1 MNIEILRGVALSLCA
16 ATVAGLLSFLGL
28 RRLGGIESGPVKR
41 PSRRR
46 RGETRLDT
54 LTYSVTRYV
63 PMSEKVADATRDML
77 SRSGVTMP
85 AASFWAIRVA
95 SFSAGAAAGLIA
107 MPLVG
112 GVQGLLAHGDVARDA
127 VGERVQA
134 WLLARRAE
142 WRDELDRQLPDA
154 LDLMA
159 ICISAGSSFEGAL
172 ASVGTRM
179 DGAIAE
185 AFARVAKEAAYSSR
199 SEALLGLADRAQVNS
214 ITFFTASLVQ
224 AERAGSSLV
233 DIIRMQA
240 QSVRT
245 ERRLRVDDM
254 TNKLSTKML
263 FPMLLL
269 MLPSIIMLMLAP
281 MILQLGQFF

>member
-1 MNIEILRGVALSLCA
+1 MLRCIALSACA
-16 ATVAGLLSFLGL
+16 ATVAGLLSYLAL
-28 RRLGGIESGPVKR
+28 RRLGGIESGPIRR
-41 PSRRR
+41 PHRAQH
-46 RGETRLDT
+46 GENRLDS
-54 LTYSVTRYV
+54 LTYGVTRYV

-95 SFSAGAAAGLIA
+95 SLSAGIAAGLVALPFI
-107 MPLVG
+107 G
-112 GVQGLLAHGDVARDA
+112 GVQGIAAAAACAVAGLAAP
-127 VGERVQA
+127 QA

-172 ASVGTRM
+172 ATVGTRM
-179 DGAIAE
+179 DGAIAA
-185 AFARVAKEAAYSSR
+185 AFDRVAKEAAYSSR
-199 SEALLGLADRAQVNS
+199 SEALLGLAERAQVNS
-214 ITFFTASLVQ
+214 ITFFAASLVQ

-245 ERRLRVDDM
+245 ERRLKVDDI

-281 MILQLGQFF
+281 MILQLGEFF

>member
-1 MNIEILRGVALSLCA
+1 MENQDRTARGLDRRTFVAASA
-16 ATVAGLLSFLGL
+16 AAGALAVAGL
-28 RRLGGIESGPVKR
+28 
-41 PSRRR
+41 
-46 RGETRLDT
+46 
-54 LTYSVTRYV
+54 
-63 PMSEKVADATRDML
+63 
-77 SRSGVTMP
+77 
-85 AASFWAIRVA
+85 AA
-95 SFSAGAAAGLIA
+95 
-107 MPLVG
+107 P
-112 GVQGLLAHGDVARDA
+112 
-127 VGERVQA
+127 QA

>member
-1 MNIEILRGVALSLCA
+1 MLRCIALSACA
-16 ATVAGLLSFLGL
+16 ATVAGLLSYLAL
-28 RRLGGIESGPVKR
+28 RRLGGIESGPIRR
-41 PSRRR
+41 PHRAQH
-46 RGETRLDT
+46 GENRLDS
-54 LTYSVTRYV
+54 LTYGVTRYV

-95 SFSAGAAAGLIA
+95 SLSAGIAAGLVALPFI
-107 MPLVG
+107 G
-112 GVQGLLAHGDVARDA
+112 GVQGIAAAAACAVAGLAAP
-127 VGERVQA
+127 QA

-172 ASVGTRM
+172 AAVGTRM
-179 DGAIAE
+179 DGAIAA

-199 SEALLGLADRAQVNS
+199 SEALLGLAERAQVNS
-214 ITFFTASLVQ
+214 ITFFAAAIVQ

-245 ERRLRVDDM
+245 ERRLKVDDI

-281 MILQLGQFF
+281 MILQLGEFF

>member
-1 MNIEILRGVALSLCA
+1 MLRCIALSACA
-16 ATVAGLLSFLGL
+16 ATVAGLLSYLAL
-28 RRLGGIESGPVKR
+28 RRLGGIESGPIRR
-41 PSRRR
+41 PHMAQH
-46 RGETRLDT
+46 GENRLDS
-54 LTYSVTRYV
+54 LTYSVTRYA

-95 SFSAGAAAGLIA
+95 SLSAGIAAGLVA
-107 MPLVG
+107 LPLIG
-112 GVQGLLAHGDVARDA
+112 GVQGIAAAAACAVTGLAAP
-127 VGERVQA
+127 QA

-172 ASVGTRM
+172 AAVGTRM
-179 DGAIAE
+179 DGAIAA

-199 SEALLGLADRAQVNS
+199 SEALLGLAERAQVNS
-214 ITFFTASLVQ
+214 ITFFAASLVQ

-245 ERRLRVDDM
+245 ERRLKVDDI

-281 MILQLGQFF
+281 MILQLGEFF

>member
-16 ATVAGLLSFLGL
+16 ATIAGLLSFVGL
-28 RRLGGIESGPVKR
+28 RRLGGIESGPVTR
-41 PSRRR
+41 PRRR
-46 RGETRLDT
+46 HRGETRLDT

-95 SFSAGAAAGLIA
+95 SFSAGAAAGLVA

-112 GVQGLLAHGDVARDA
+112 GVQGLAAAGALAVAGLA
-127 VGERVQA
+127 APQA

-199 SEALLGLADRAQVNS
+199 SEALLGLA
-214 ITFFTASLVQ
+214 
-224 AERAGSSLV
+224 
-233 DIIRMQA
+233 
-240 QSVRT
+240 
-245 ERRLRVDDM
+245 
-254 TNKLSTKML
+254 
-263 FPMLLL
+263 
-269 MLPSIIMLMLAP
+269 
-281 MILQLGQFF
+281 

>member
-1 MNIEILRGVALSLCA
+1 MLRCIALSTCA
-16 ATVAGLLSFLGL
+16 ATVAGLLSFLAL
-28 RRLGGIESGPVKR
+28 RRLGGIESGPIRR
-41 PSRRR
+41 PHRAQH
-46 RGETRLDT
+46 GENRPAS

-85 AASFWAIRVA
+85 ATSFWAIRVA
-95 SFSAGAAAGLIA
+95 SLSAGIAIGLVA
-107 MPLVG
+107 LPLIG
-112 GVQGLLAHGDVARDA
+112 GVQGIAAAAACAVAGLAAP
-127 VGERVQA
+127 QA

-159 ICISAGSSFEGAL
+159 ICISAGSSFEVAL
-172 ASVGTRM
+172 ATVGTRM
-179 DGAIAE
+179 DGAIAA
-185 AFARVAKEAAYSSR
+185 AFARVAKEASYSSR
-199 SEALLGLADRAQVNS
+199 SEALLGLAERAQVNS
-214 ITFFTASLVQ
+214 ITFFVASLVQ

-245 ERRLRVDDM
+245 ERRLKVDDI

-281 MILQLGQFF
+281 MILQLGEFF

>member
-1 MNIEILRGVALSLCA
+1 MLRFIALSACA
-16 ATVAGLLSFLGL
+16 ATVAGLLSYLAL
-28 RRLGGIESGPVKR
+28 RRLGGIESGPIRR
-41 PSRRR
+41 PHRAQH
-46 RGETRLDT
+46 GENRLDS
-54 LTYSVTRYV
+54 LTYGVTRYV

-95 SFSAGAAAGLIA
+95 SLSAGIAAGLVALPFI
-107 MPLVG
+107 G
-112 GVQGLLAHGDVARDA
+112 GVQGIAAAAACAVAGLAAP
-127 VGERVQA
+127 QA

-172 ASVGTRM
+172 AAVGTRM
-179 DGAIAE
+179 DGAIAA
-185 AFARVAKEAAYSSR
+185 AFTRVAKEAAYSSR
-199 SEALLGLADRAQVNS
+199 SEALLGLAERAQVNS
-214 ITFFTASLVQ
+214 ITFFAASLVQ

-245 ERRLRVDDM
+245 ERRLKVDDI

-281 MILQLGQFF
+281 MILQLGEFF

>member
-1 MNIEILRGVALSLCA
+1 MLRCIALSACA
-16 ATVAGLLSFLGL
+16 ATVTGLLSYLAL
-28 RRLGGIESGPVKR
+28 RRLGGIESGPIRR
-41 PSRRR
+41 PHRAQH
-46 RGETRLDT
+46 GENRLDS
-54 LTYSVTRYV
+54 LAYGVTRYV

-95 SFSAGAAAGLIA
+95 SLSAGIATGLVALPFI
-107 MPLVG
+107 G
-112 GVQGLLAHGDVARDA
+112 GVQGIAAAAACAVAGLAAP
-127 VGERVQA
+127 QA

-172 ASVGTRM
+172 AAVGTRM
-179 DGAIAE
+179 DGAIAA

-199 SEALLGLADRAQVNS
+199 SEALLGLAERAQVNS
-214 ITFFTASLVQ
+214 ITFFAASLVQ

-245 ERRLRVDDM
+245 ERRLKVDDI

-281 MILQLGQFF
+281 MILQLGEFF

>member
-16 ATVAGLLSFLGL
+16 ATIAGLLSFVGL

-41 PSRRR
+41 PSRRH

-95 SFSAGAAAGLIA
+95 SFSAGAAAGLVA

-112 GVQGLLAHGDVARDA
+112 GVQG
-127 VGERVQA
+127 
-134 WLLARRAE
+134 LARRAE

-199 SEALLGLADRAQVNS
+199 SEALLGLAERAQVNS

-281 MILQLGQFF
+281 MVLQLGEFF

>member
-1 MNIEILRGVALSLCA
+1 MLRCIALSACA
-16 ATVAGLLSFLGL
+16 ATVAGLLSYLAL
-28 RRLGGIESGPVKR
+28 RRLGSIESGPIRR
-41 PSRRR
+41 PHRAQH
-46 RGETRLDT
+46 GENRLDS
-54 LTYSVTRYV
+54 LTYGVTRYV

-95 SFSAGAAAGLIA
+95 SLSAGIAAGLVALPFI
-107 MPLVG
+107 G
-112 GVQGLLAHGDVARDA
+112 GVQGIAAAAACAVAGLAAP
-127 VGERVQA
+127 QA

-172 ASVGTRM
+172 AAVGTRM
-179 DGAIAE
+179 DGAIAA

-199 SEALLGLADRAQVNS
+199 SEALLGLAERAQVNS
-214 ITFFTASLVQ
+214 ITFFAASLVQ

-245 ERRLRVDDM
+245 ERRLKVDDI

-281 MILQLGQFF
+281 MILQLGKFF

>member
-1 MNIEILRGVALSLCA
+1 MLRCIALSACA
-16 ATVAGLLSFLGL
+16 ATVAGLLSFLAL
-28 RRLGGIESGPVKR
+28 RRLGGIESGPIRR
-41 PSRRR
+41 PHRAQH
-46 RGETRLDT
+46 GENRLDS

-95 SFSAGAAAGLIA
+95 SLSAGIAVGLVALPFI
-107 MPLVG
+107 G
-112 GVQGLLAHGDVARDA
+112 GVQGIAAAAACAVAGLAAP
-127 VGERVQA
+127 QA

-172 ASVGTRM
+172 AAVGTRM
-179 DGAIAE
+179 DGAIAA

-199 SEALLGLADRAQVNS
+199 SEALLGLAERAQVNS
-214 ITFFTASLVQ
+214 ITFFAASLVQ

-245 ERRLRVDDM
+245 ERRLKVDDI

-281 MILQLGQFF
+281 MILQLGEFF

>member
-1 MNIEILRGVALSLCA
+1 MSAAAAACA
-16 ATVAGLLSFLGL
+16 VAGL
-28 RRLGGIESGPVKR
+28 
-41 PSRRR
+41 
-46 RGETRLDT
+46 
-54 LTYSVTRYV
+54 
-63 PMSEKVADATRDML
+63 
-77 SRSGVTMP
+77 
-85 AASFWAIRVA
+85 AA
-95 SFSAGAAAGLIA
+95 
-107 MPLVG
+107 P
-112 GVQGLLAHGDVARDA
+112 
-127 VGERVQA
+127 QA

-172 ASVGTRM
+172 AAVGTRM
-179 DGAIAE
+179 DGAIAA

-199 SEALLGLADRAQVNS
+199 SEALLGLAERAQVNS
-214 ITFFTASLVQ
+214 ITFFAASLVQ

-245 ERRLRVDDM
+245 ERRLKVDDI

-281 MILQLGQFF
+281 MILQLGEFF

>member
-1 MNIEILRGVALSLCA
+1 MLRCIALSACA
-16 ATVAGLLSFLGL
+16 ATVAGLLSYLAL
-28 RRLGGIESGPVKR
+28 RRLGGIESGPIRR
-41 PSRRR
+41 PHMAQH
-46 RGETRLDT
+46 GENRLDS

-95 SFSAGAAAGLIA
+95 SLSAGIAAGLVALPFI
-107 MPLVG
+107 G
-112 GVQGLLAHGDVARDA
+112 GVQGIAAAAACAVAGLAAP
-127 VGERVQA
+127 QA

-172 ASVGTRM
+172 AAVGTRM
-179 DGAIAE
+179 DGAIAA

-199 SEALLGLADRAQVNS
+199 SEALLGLAERAQVNS
-214 ITFFTASLVQ
+214 ITFFAASLVQ

-245 ERRLRVDDM
+245 ERRLKVDDI

-281 MILQLGQFF
+281 MILQLGEFF

>member
-1 MNIEILRGVALSLCA
+1 MLRCIALSACA
-16 ATVAGLLSFLGL
+16 ATVAGLLSYLAL
-28 RRLGGIESGPVKR
+28 RRLGGIESGPIRR
-41 PSRRR
+41 PHMAQH
-46 RGETRLDT
+46 GENRLDS

-95 SFSAGAAAGLIA
+95 SLSAGIAAGLVA
-107 MPLVG
+107 QPLIG
-112 GVQGLLAHGDVARDA
+112 GVQGIAAAAACAVTGLAAP
-127 VGERVQA
+127 QA

-172 ASVGTRM
+172 AAVGTRM
-179 DGAIAE
+179 DGAIAA

-199 SEALLGLADRAQVNS
+199 SEALLGLAERAQVNS
-214 ITFFTASLVQ
+214 ITFFAASLVQ

-245 ERRLRVDDM
+245 ERRLKVDDI

-281 MILQLGQFF
+281 MILQLGEFF

>member
-1 MNIEILRGVALSLCA
+1 MLRCIALSACA
-16 ATVAGLLSFLGL
+16 ATVAGLLSYLAL
-28 RRLGGIESGPVKR
+28 RRLGGIESGPIRR
-41 PSRRR
+41 PHRAQH
-46 RGETRLDT
+46 GENRLDS
-54 LTYSVTRYV
+54 LTYGVTRYV

-95 SFSAGAAAGLIA
+95 SLSAGIAAGLVALPFI
-107 MPLVG
+107 G
-112 GVQGLLAHGDVARDA
+112 DVQGIAAAAACAVAGLAAP
-127 VGERVQA
+127 QA

-172 ASVGTRM
+172 AAVGTRM
-179 DGAIAE
+179 DGAIAA

-199 SEALLGLADRAQVNS
+199 SEALLGLAERAQVNS
-214 ITFFTASLVQ
+214 ITFFAASLVQ

-245 ERRLRVDDM
+245 ERRLKVDDI

-281 MILQLGQFF
+281 MILQLGEFF

>member
-85 AASFWAIRVA
+85 AA
-95 SFSAGAAAGLIA
+95 
-107 MPLVG
+107 P
-112 GVQGLLAHGDVARDA
+112 
-127 VGERVQA
+127 QA

-159 ICISAGSSFEGAL
+159 ICVSAGSSFEGAL

>member
-1 MNIEILRGVALSLCA
+1 MLRCIALSVCA
-16 ATVAGLLSFLGL
+16 ATVAGLLSYLAL
-28 RRLGGIESGPVKR
+28 RRLGGIESGPIRR
-41 PSRRR
+41 PHRAQH
-46 RGETRLDT
+46 GENRLDS
-54 LTYSVTRYV
+54 LTYGVTRYV

-95 SFSAGAAAGLIA
+95 SLSAGIAIGLVALPFI
-107 MPLVG
+107 G
-112 GVQGLLAHGDVARDA
+112 GVQGIAAAAACAVAGLAAP
-127 VGERVQA
+127 QA

-172 ASVGTRM
+172 AAVGTRM
-179 DGAIAE
+179 DGAIAA

-199 SEALLGLADRAQVNS
+199 SEALLGLAERAQVNS
-214 ITFFTASLVQ
+214 ITFFAASLVQ

-245 ERRLRVDDM
+245 ERRLKVDDI

-281 MILQLGQFF
+281 MILQLGEFF

>member
-1 MNIEILRGVALSLCA
+1 MLRCIALSACA
-16 ATVAGLLSFLGL
+16 ATVAGLLSFLAL
-28 RRLGGIESGPVKR
+28 RRLGGIESGPIRR
-41 PSRRR
+41 PHRAQH
-46 RGETRLDT
+46 GENRLDS
-54 LTYSVTRYV
+54 LTYGVTRYV

-95 SFSAGAAAGLIA
+95 SLSAGIAAGLVALPFI
-107 MPLVG
+107 G
-112 GVQGLLAHGDVARDA
+112 GVQGIAAAAACAVAGLAAP
-127 VGERVQA
+127 QA
-134 WLLARRAE
+134 WLLTRRAE
-142 WRDELDRQLPDA
+142 WR
-154 LDLMA
+154 DLMA

-172 ASVGTRM
+172 AAVGTRM
-179 DGAIAE
+179 DGAIAA
-185 AFARVAKEAAYSSR
+185 AFARVAKEASYSSR
-199 SEALLGLADRAQVNS
+199 SEALLGLAERAQVNS
-214 ITFFTASLVQ
+214 ITFFAASLVQ

-245 ERRLRVDDM
+245 ERRLKVDDI

-281 MILQLGQFF
+281 MILQLGEFF

>member
-1 MNIEILRGVALSLCA
+1 MLRCIALSACA
-16 ATVAGLLSFLGL
+16 ATVAGLLSYLAL
-28 RRLGGIESGPVKR
+28 RRLGGIESGPIRR
-41 PSRRR
+41 PHMAQH
-46 RGETRLDT
+46 GENRLDS

-77 SRSGVTMP
+77 SRSGVTIP

-95 SFSAGAAAGLIA
+95 SLSAGIAAGLVA
-107 MPLVG
+107 LPLIG
-112 GVQGLLAHGDVARDA
+112 GVQGIAAAAACAVTGLAAP
-127 VGERVQA
+127 QA

-172 ASVGTRM
+172 AAVGTRM
-179 DGAIAE
+179 DGAIAA

-199 SEALLGLADRAQVNS
+199 SEALLGLAERAQVNS
-214 ITFFTASLVQ
+214 ITFFAASLVQ

-240 QSVRT
+240 QFVRT
-245 ERRLRVDDM
+245 ERRLKVDDI

-281 MILQLGQFF
+281 MILQLGEFF

>member
-1 MNIEILRGVALSLCA
+1 MLRCIALSACA
-16 ATVAGLLSFLGL
+16 ATVAGLLSYLAL
-28 RRLGGIESGPVKR
+28 RRLGGIESGPIRR
-41 PSRRR
+41 PHRAQH
-46 RGETRLDT
+46 GENRLDS
-54 LTYSVTRYV
+54 LTYGVTRYV
-63 PMSEKVADATRDML
+63 PMSEKVADATRDIL

-95 SFSAGAAAGLIA
+95 SLSAGITAGLVALPFI
-107 MPLVG
+107 G
-112 GVQGLLAHGDVARDA
+112 GVQGIAAAAACAVAGLAAP
-127 VGERVQA
+127 QA

-172 ASVGTRM
+172 AAVGTRM
-179 DGAIAE
+179 DGAIAA

-199 SEALLGLADRAQVNS
+199 SEALLGLAERAQVNS
-214 ITFFTASLVQ
+214 ITFFAASLVQ

-245 ERRLRVDDM
+245 ERRLKVDDI

-281 MILQLGQFF
+281 MILQLGEFF

>member
-1 MNIEILRGVALSLCA
+1 MLRCIALSACA
-16 ATVAGLLSFLGL
+16 ATVTGLLSYLAL
-28 RRLGGIESGPVKR
+28 RRLGGIESGPIRR
-41 PSRRR
+41 PHRAQH
-46 RGETRLDT
+46 GENRLDS
-54 LTYSVTRYV
+54 LAYGVTRYV

-95 SFSAGAAAGLIA
+95 SLSAGIAAGLVALPFI
-107 MPLVG
+107 G
-112 GVQGLLAHGDVARDA
+112 GVQGIAAAAACAVAGLAAP
-127 VGERVQA
+127 QA

-172 ASVGTRM
+172 AAVGTRM
-179 DGAIAE
+179 DGAIAA

-199 SEALLGLADRAQVNS
+199 SEALLGLAERAQVNS
-214 ITFFTASLVQ
+214 ITFFAASLVQ

-245 ERRLRVDDM
+245 ERRLKVDDI

-281 MILQLGQFF
+281 MILQLGEFF

>member
-1 MNIEILRGVALSLCA
+1 MLRCIALSACA
-16 ATVAGLLSFLGL
+16 ATVAGLLSFLAL
-28 RRLGGIESGPVKR
+28 RRLGGIESGPIRR
-41 PSRRR
+41 PHRAQH
-46 RGETRLDT
+46 GENRLDS
-54 LTYSVTRYV
+54 LTYGVTRYV

-95 SFSAGAAAGLIA
+95 SLSAGIAAGLVALPFI
-107 MPLVG
+107 G
-112 GVQGLLAHGDVARDA
+112 GVQGIAAA
-127 VGERVQA
+127 A
-134 WLLARRAE
+134 A
-142 WRDELDRQLPDA
+142 
-154 LDLMA
+154 
-159 ICISAGSSFEGAL
+159 
-172 ASVGTRM
+172 VGTRM
-179 DGAIAE
+179 DGAIAA
-185 AFARVAKEAAYSSR
+185 AFARVAKEASYSSR
-199 SEALLGLADRAQVNS
+199 SEALLGLAERAQVNS
-214 ITFFTASLVQ
+214 ITFFAASLVQ

-245 ERRLRVDDM
+245 ERRLKVDDI

-281 MILQLGQFF
+281 MILQLGEFF

>member
-1 MNIEILRGVALSLCA
+1 MLRCIALSACA
-16 ATVAGLLSFLGL
+16 ATVAGLLSYLAL
-28 RRLGGIESGPVKR
+28 RRLCGIESGPIRR
-41 PSRRR
+41 PHMAQH
-46 RGETRLDT
+46 GENRLDS

-95 SFSAGAAAGLIA
+95 SLSAGIAAGLVA
-107 MPLVG
+107 LPLIG
-112 GVQGLLAHGDVARDA
+112 GVQGIAAAAACAVAGLAAP
-127 VGERVQA
+127 QA

-172 ASVGTRM
+172 AAVGTRM
-179 DGAIAE
+179 DGAIAA

-199 SEALLGLADRAQVNS
+199 SEALLGLAERAQVNS
-214 ITFFTASLVQ
+214 ITFFAASLVQ

-245 ERRLRVDDM
+245 ERRLKVDDI

-281 MILQLGQFF
+281 MILQLGEFF

>member
-1 MNIEILRGVALSLCA
+1 MLRCIALSACA
-16 ATVAGLLSFLGL
+16 ATVAGLLSYLAL
-28 RRLGGIESGPVKR
+28 RRLGGIESGPIRR
-41 PSRRR
+41 PHRAQH
-46 RGETRLDT
+46 GENRLDS

-95 SFSAGAAAGLIA
+95 SLSAGIAAGLVALPFI
-107 MPLVG
+107 G
-112 GVQGLLAHGDVARDA
+112 GVQGIAAAAACAVAGLAAP
-127 VGERVQA
+127 QA

-172 ASVGTRM
+172 AAVGTRM
-179 DGAIAE
+179 DGAIAA

-199 SEALLGLADRAQVNS
+199 SEALLGLAERAQVNS
-214 ITFFTASLVQ
+214 ITFFAASLVQ

-245 ERRLRVDDM
+245 ERRLKVDDI

-281 MILQLGQFF
+281 MILQLGEFF

>member
-1 MNIEILRGVALSLCA
+1 MLRCIALSACA
-16 ATVAGLLSFLGL
+16 ATVTGLLSYLAL
-28 RRLGGIESGPVKR
+28 RRLGGIESGPIRR
-41 PSRRR
+41 PHRAQH
-46 RGETRLDT
+46 GENRLDS
-54 LTYSVTRYV
+54 LAYGVTRYV

-77 SRSGVTMP
+77 SRSGVSMP

-95 SFSAGAAAGLIA
+95 SLSAGIAAGLVALPFI
-107 MPLVG
+107 G
-112 GVQGLLAHGDVARDA
+112 GVQGIAAAAACAVAGLAAP
-127 VGERVQA
+127 QA

-172 ASVGTRM
+172 AAVGTRM
-179 DGAIAE
+179 DGAIAA

-199 SEALLGLADRAQVNS
+199 SEALLGLAERAQVNS
-214 ITFFTASLVQ
+214 ITFFAASLVQ

-245 ERRLRVDDM
+245 ERRLKVDDI

-281 MILQLGQFF
+281 MILQLGEFF

>member
-112 GVQGLLAHGDVARDA
+112 GVQGLAAAGALAVAGLA
-127 VGERVQA
+127 APQA
-134 WLLARRAE
+134 WLLA
-142 WRDELDRQLPDA
+142 RQLPDA

>member
-1 MNIEILRGVALSLCA
+1 MLRCIALSACA
-16 ATVAGLLSFLGL
+16 ATVAGLLSYLAL
-28 RRLGGIESGPVKR
+28 RRLGGIESGPIRR
-41 PSRRR
+41 PHRAQH
-46 RGETRLDT
+46 GENRLDS
-54 LTYSVTRYV
+54 LTYGVTRYV

-95 SFSAGAAAGLIA
+95 SLSAGIAAGLVALPFI
-107 MPLVG
+107 G
-112 GVQGLLAHGDVARDA
+112 GVQGIAAAAACAVAGLAAP
-127 VGERVQA
+127 QA

-172 ASVGTRM
+172 AAVGTRM
-179 DGAIAE
+179 DGAIAA

-199 SEALLGLADRAQVNS
+199 SEALLGLAERAQVNS
-214 ITFFTASLVQ
+214 ITFFAASLVQ

-245 ERRLRVDDM
+245 ERRLKVDDI

-281 MILQLGQFF
+281 MILQLGEFF

>member
-41 PSRRR
+41 PSRRH

-95 SFSAGAAAGLIA
+95 SFSAGAAAGLVA

-112 GVQGLLAHGDVARDA
+112 GVQGLAAP
-127 VGERVQA
+127 QA

-199 SEALLGLADRAQVNS
+199 SEALLGLAERAQVNS

-281 MILQLGQFF
+281 MVLQIGEFF

>member
-1 MNIEILRGVALSLCA
+1 MLRCIALSACA
-16 ATVAGLLSFLGL
+16 ATVAGLLSYLAL
-28 RRLGGIESGPVKR
+28 RRLGGIESGPIRR
-41 PSRRR
+41 PHRAQH
-46 RGETRLDT
+46 GENRLDS
-54 LTYSVTRYV
+54 LTYGVTRYV
-63 PMSEKVADATRDML
+63 PMSEKVADVTRDML

-95 SFSAGAAAGLIA
+95 SLSAGIAAGLVALPFI
-107 MPLVG
+107 G
-112 GVQGLLAHGDVARDA
+112 GVQGIAAAAACAVAGLAAP
-127 VGERVQA
+127 QA

-172 ASVGTRM
+172 AAVGTRM
-179 DGAIAE
+179 DGAIAA
-185 AFARVAKEAAYSSR
+185 AFARVAKEAAYLSR
-199 SEALLGLADRAQVNS
+199 SEALLGLAERAQVNS
-214 ITFFTASLVQ
+214 ITFFAASLVQ

-245 ERRLRVDDM
+245 ERRLKVDDI

-281 MILQLGQFF
+281 MILQLGEFF

>member
-1 MNIEILRGVALSLCA
+1 MLRCIALSACA
-16 ATVAGLLSFLGL
+16 ATVAGLLSYLAL
-28 RRLGGIESGPVKR
+28 RRLGGIESGPIRR
-41 PSRRR
+41 PHMAQH
-46 RGETRLDT
+46 GENRLDS
-54 LTYSVTRYV
+54 LTYSITRCV
-63 PMSEKVADATRDML
+63 PMSEKAADATRDML

-95 SFSAGAAAGLIA
+95 SLSAGIAAGLVA
-107 MPLVG
+107 LPLIG
-112 GVQGLLAHGDVARDA
+112 GVQGIAAAAACAVAGLAAP
-127 VGERVQA
+127 QA

-172 ASVGTRM
+172 AAVGTRM
-179 DGAIAE
+179 DGAIAA

-199 SEALLGLADRAQVNS
+199 SEALLGLAERAQVNS
-214 ITFFTASLVQ
+214 ITFFAASLVQ

-245 ERRLRVDDM
+245 ERRLKVDDI

-281 MILQLGQFF
+281 MILQLGEFF

>member
-1 MNIEILRGVALSLCA
+1 MLRCIALSACA
-16 ATVAGLLSFLGL
+16 ATVAGLLSYLAL
-28 RRLGGIESGPVKR
+28 RRLGGIESGPIRR
-41 PSRRR
+41 PHRAQH
-46 RGETRLDT
+46 GENRLDS
-54 LTYSVTRYV
+54 LTYGVTRYV

-95 SFSAGAAAGLIA
+95 SLSAGITAGLVALPFI
-107 MPLVG
+107 G
-112 GVQGLLAHGDVARDA
+112 GVQGIAAAAACAVAGLAAP
-127 VGERVQA
+127 QA

-172 ASVGTRM
+172 AAVGTRM
-179 DGAIAE
+179 DGAIAA
-185 AFARVAKEAAYSSR
+185 AFARVAKKAAYSSR
-199 SEALLGLADRAQVNS
+199 SEALLGLAERAQVNS
-214 ITFFTASLVQ
+214 ITFFAASLVQ

-245 ERRLRVDDM
+245 ERRLKVDDI

-281 MILQLGQFF
+281 MILQLGEFF

>member
-107 MPLVG
+107 
-112 GVQGLLAHGDVARDA
+112 
-127 VGERVQA
+127 
-134 WLLARRAE
+134 RRAE
-142 WRDELDRQLPDA
+142 WRDELDRQPPDA

-224 AERAGSSLV
+224 AERAG
-233 DIIRMQA
+233 
-240 QSVRT
+240 
-245 ERRLRVDDM
+245 
-254 TNKLSTKML
+254 
-263 FPMLLL
+263 
-269 MLPSIIMLMLAP
+269 
-281 MILQLGQFF
+281 

>member
-1 MNIEILRGVALSLCA
+1 MLRCIALSACV
-16 ATVAGLLSFLGL
+16 ATVAGLLSYLAL
-28 RRLGGIESGPVKR
+28 RRLGGIESGPIRR
-41 PSRRR
+41 PHRAQH
-46 RGETRLDT
+46 GENRLDS
-54 LTYSVTRYV
+54 LTYGVTRYV

-95 SFSAGAAAGLIA
+95 SLSAGIAAGLVALPFI
-107 MPLVG
+107 G
-112 GVQGLLAHGDVARDA
+112 GVQGIAAAAACAVAGLAAP
-127 VGERVQA
+127 QA

-172 ASVGTRM
+172 AAVGTRM
-179 DGAIAE
+179 DGAIAA

-199 SEALLGLADRAQVNS
+199 SEALLGLAERAQVNS
-214 ITFFTASLVQ
+214 ITFFAASLVQ

-245 ERRLRVDDM
+245 ERRLKVDDI

-281 MILQLGQFF
+281 MILQLGEFF

>member
-1 MNIEILRGVALSLCA
+1 MLRCIALSACA
-16 ATVAGLLSFLGL
+16 ATVAGLLSYLAL
-28 RRLGGIESGPVKR
+28 RRLGGIESGPIRR
-41 PSRRR
+41 PHRAQH
-46 RGETRLDT
+46 GENRLDS
-54 LTYSVTRYV
+54 LTYGVTRYV

-95 SFSAGAAAGLIA
+95 SLSAGIAAGLVALPFI
-107 MPLVG
+107 G
-112 GVQGLLAHGDVARDA
+112 GVQG
-127 VGERVQA
+127 
-134 WLLARRAE
+134 
-142 WRDELDRQLPDA
+142 
-154 LDLMA
+154 
-159 ICISAGSSFEGAL
+159 
-172 ASVGTRM
+172 
-179 DGAIAE
+179 IAA

-199 SEALLGLADRAQVNS
+199 SEALLGLAERAQVNS
-214 ITFFTASLVQ
+214 ITFFAASLVQ

-245 ERRLRVDDM
+245 ERRLKVDDI

-281 MILQLGQFF
+281 MILQLGEFF

>member
-1 MNIEILRGVALSLCA
+1 MLRCIALSACA
-16 ATVAGLLSFLGL
+16 ATVAGLLSYLAL
-28 RRLGGIESGPVKR
+28 RRLGGIESGPIRR
-41 PSRRR
+41 PHRAQH
-46 RGETRLDT
+46 GENRLDS
-54 LTYSVTRYV
+54 LTYGVTRYV

-95 SFSAGAAAGLIA
+95 SLSAGIAAGLVALPFI
-107 MPLVG
+107 G
-112 GVQGLLAHGDVARDA
+112 GVQGIAAAAACAVAGLAAP
-127 VGERVQA
+127 QA

-172 ASVGTRM
+172 AAVGTRM
-179 DGAIAE
+179 DGAIAA

-199 SEALLGLADRAQVNS
+199 SEALLGLAERAQVNS
-214 ITFFTASLVQ
+214 ITFFAASLVQ

-245 ERRLRVDDM
+245 ERRLKVDDI

-281 MILQLGQFF
+281 MIPQLGEFF

>member
-1 MNIEILRGVALSLCA
+1 MLRCIALSACA
-16 ATVAGLLSFLGL
+16 ATVTGLLSYLAL
-28 RRLGGIESGPVKR
+28 RRLGGIESGPIRR
-41 PSRRR
+41 PHRAQH
-46 RGETRLDT
+46 GENRLDS
-54 LTYSVTRYV
+54 LAYGVTRYV

-95 SFSAGAAAGLIA
+95 SLSAGIAAGLVALPFI
-107 MPLVG
+107 G
-112 GVQGLLAHGDVARDA
+112 GVQGIAAAAACAVAGLAAP
-127 VGERVQA
+127 QA

-159 ICISAGSSFEGAL
+159 ICISAGSSFEEAL
-172 ASVGTRM
+172 AAVGTRM
-179 DGAIAE
+179 DGAIAA

-199 SEALLGLADRAQVNS
+199 SEALLGLAERAQVNS
-214 ITFFTASLVQ
+214 ITFFAASLVQ

-245 ERRLRVDDM
+245 ERRLKVDDI

-281 MILQLGQFF
+281 MILQLGEFF

>member
-1 MNIEILRGVALSLCA
+1 MLRCIALSACA
-16 ATVAGLLSFLGL
+16 ATVAGLLSYLAL
-28 RRLGGIESGPVKR
+28 RRLGGIESGPIRR
-41 PSRRR
+41 PHRAQH
-46 RGETRLDT
+46 GENRLDS
-54 LTYSVTRYV
+54 LAYGVTRYV

-95 SFSAGAAAGLIA
+95 SLSAGIAAGLVA
-107 MPLVG
+107 LPLIG
-112 GVQGLLAHGDVARDA
+112 GVQGIAAAAACAVAGLAAP
-127 VGERVQA
+127 QA

-172 ASVGTRM
+172 AAVGTRM
-179 DGAIAE
+179 DGAIAA

-199 SEALLGLADRAQVNS
+199 SEALLGLAERAQVNS
-214 ITFFTASLVQ
+214 ITFFAASLVQ

-245 ERRLRVDDM
+245 ERRLKVDDI

-281 MILQLGQFF
+281 MILQLGEFF